1 MIMKQRNTSLLLRN
15 KGVLLLSISAV
26 ILFFYACSKL
36 FAKPCLYNK
45 LQGEYNVLWE
55 YTEVYRNFNFRP
67 IASILEIKNNKI
79 ELPCMLST
87 HDKIEGAAFEVW
99 KNNQKGTWEIISQ
112 DPDSILIETPASILN
127 GKYAVFFQ
135 KEQLVA
141 HPPMYILIL
150 QNDSTRL
157 CFSKVVEPYAKM
169 DWE

>member
-1 MIMKQRNTSLLLRN
+1 MKQRNTSLLLRN

-127 GKYAVFFQ
+127 GRYSVIFK
-135 KEQLVA
+135 KEKPFSK
-141 HPPMYILIL
+141 PPIYILVL

-157 CFSKVVEPYAKM
+157 CFSKVVEPYKEI